1 MQVGL
6 RERRISGMASL
17 AVLSFP
23 YSTAYS
29 GRPPGDRRSA
39 QRTQAIAWAEGYR
52 VVEFPNAVVVPAKNS
67 LEGYSKN
74 RYKKNMVELN
84 NTKAEAFAERILT
97 TLNNGA
103 LCLMLSLGH
112 RTGLFDA
119 LRELPPS
126 TPEEISQRAGLNQRY
141 VRE

>member
-1 MQVGL
+1 
-6 RERRISGMASL
+6 
-17 AVLSFP
+17 
-23 YSTAYS
+23 
-29 GRPPGDRRSA
+29 
-39 QRTQAIAWAEGYR
+39 
-52 VVEFPNAVVVPAKNS
+52 
-67 LEGYSKN
+67 
-74 RYKKNMVELN
+74 MVELN